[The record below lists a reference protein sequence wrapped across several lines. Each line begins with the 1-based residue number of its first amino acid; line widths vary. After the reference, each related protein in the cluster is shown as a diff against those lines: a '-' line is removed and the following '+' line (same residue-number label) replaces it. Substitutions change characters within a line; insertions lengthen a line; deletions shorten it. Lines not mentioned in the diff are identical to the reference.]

1 MLDKPAAEYAT
12 PRGPQTPSANGH
24 GSRPSLSLSS
34 VKQLADPIENL
45 ILKYPAAALASA
57 FTVGVLVAWLIK
69 RKQ

>member
-12 PRGPQTPSANGH
+12 PKGSQETTPNGH
-24 GSRPSLSLSS
+24 GARPSLSLSD
-34 VKQLADPIENL
+34 VKQLTDPVESL

-69 RKQ
+69 RK